1 MTGERMAAAEFAAA
15 RAREAAAGWRTSRRT
30 LDLSKP
36 VLMGVLN
43 ITPDSFSDGGRFFDR
58 NHAARRL
65 EELQRDGADIVDVG
79 GESTRPGAMPVS
91 VDEEIR
97 RVIPAIEA
105 ASERVDIPVSIDT
118 TKSRVASAA
127 LDAGAEIIN
136 DISGLRFD
144 PGIAGLAAESGAGL
158 VLMHIRGEPR
168 TMQQSI
174 HYDDLMGEILAE
186 LRDSAERALASG
198 CHPDQLVVDPG
209 IGFGKTAEHN
219 LVILNELGR
228 ITELGFP
235 VLVGPSRKSF
245 IGKTLGLEV
254 EQRLEATLAACVVA
268 LLRGARIFR
277 VHDVV
282 QARRAL
288 DMAELIVRRSSGAE
302 PD

>member
-1 MTGERMAAAEFAAA
+1 MAAAEFAAA

-209 IGFGKTAEHN
+209 IGFGKTAEQN

>member
-43 ITPDSFSDGGRFFDR
+43 ITPDSFSDGGRFFDP

-79 GESTRPGAMPVS
+79 GASTRPGAMPVG

-168 TMQQSI
+168 TMQQEI

-209 IGFGKTAEHN
+209 IGFGKTAEQN